1 MTWGNQPASD
11 DDTAENA
18 ADTPSSKKVVRMP
31 LDTSRDCQK
40 ALARL
45 IRRTLAGDM
54 QTADLSRFANA
65 IMVLSRLIEGGEI
78 ERRLEALEA
87 QAA

>member
-1 MTWGNQPASD
+1 MTWGNQPANAR
-11 DDTAENA
+11 DTAEND
-18 ADTPSSKKVVRMP
+18 ADTPSTKKVVRMP

-54 QTADLSRFANA
+54 ETADLSRFANA